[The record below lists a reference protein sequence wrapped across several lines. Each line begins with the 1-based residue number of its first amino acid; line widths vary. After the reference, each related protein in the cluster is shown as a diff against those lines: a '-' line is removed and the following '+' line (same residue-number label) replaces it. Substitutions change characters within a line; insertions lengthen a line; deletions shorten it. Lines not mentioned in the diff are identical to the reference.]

1 MTFLLGAFVATCF
14 IVELTPGPNIAYLA
28 ILSTSKGRRAGYAA
42 TAGVAVGLLIV
53 GVAAAAGLTALIKNS
68 PVLYE
73 ALRWVGVVYL
83 LWLAY
88 EGWRGEDEHSEGHA
102 SDPSIRTY
110 FMRGLWTNLLNPK
123 AGMFYAAILPT
134 FIQESLPIMSQ
145 AMALT
150 LLYVTI
156 ATGVHTGVVTIAGS
170 ARSWLEHENRAKL
183 ARRLLSVM
191 LAAIAVWLLIAT
203 RR

>member
-1 MTFLLGAFVATCF
+1 
-14 IVELTPGPNIAYLA
+14 
-28 ILSTSKGRRAGYAA
+28 
-42 TAGVAVGLLIV
+42 
-53 GVAAAAGLTALIKNS
+53 
-68 PVLYE
+68 
-73 ALRWVGVVYL
+73 
-83 LWLAY
+83 
-88 EGWRGEDEHSEGHA
+88 
-102 SDPSIRTY
+102 
-110 FMRGLWTNLLNPK
+110 MRGLWTNLLNPK